1 MAPIKSGY
9 LSVRVLADQVGELV
23 QVGDHGVGLDR
34 GVIGDASTVQPY
46 GVYPRALGAL
56 DIVDKGIAD
65 VDRFSGRTATP
76 ANRLAIN
83 TGIGFGEPVESIG
96 APIVPSRDFFNSLSQ
111 NQTYLLVDLVLHIER
126 LTIREQCRCSS
137 RVYKHNIVVAT
148 PTTFANKGDQP
159 RKALA

>member
-1 MAPIKSGY
+1 MARIETGF
-9 LSVRVLADQVGELV
+9 LSVRILADQVGELV
-23 QVGDHGVGLDR
+23 QVGDHGIGLDR
-34 GVIGDASTVQPY
+34 GVIGDALAIQPH
-46 GVYPRALGAL
+46 GADPRPLGAL
-56 DIVDKGIAD
+56 DIIDEGIAD
-65 VDRFSGRTATP
+65 VDRLTRRRAAP
-76 ANRLAIN
+76 ANCLAIN
-83 TGIGFGEPVESIG
+83 TGIGFGEPVESIV
-96 APIVPSRDFFNSLSQ
+96 APILPSRDFFNSLSQ

>member
-1 MAPIKSGY
+1 M
-9 LSVRVLADQVGELV
+9 
-23 QVGDHGVGLDR
+23 DR

-46 GVYPRALGAL
+46 GVDPRLLGAL
-56 DIVDKGIAD
+56 DIVDEGVAD
-65 VDRFSGRTATP
+65 VGRLTGRTAAP
-76 ANRLAIN
+76 AKYLAIN
-83 TGIGFGEPVESIG
+83 SGIGFGEPIESIV
-96 APIVPSRDFFNSLSQ
+96 APIIPSRDFFNSLSQ
-111 NQTYLLVDLVLHIER
+111 NQTYLLVILVLHIER